1 MVAYV
6 LLFEQKKVDQAIAV
20 LEENAKRH
28 PSSPQ
33 AHEYLGQ
40 AYLAKED
47 KAAAMRCFERV
58 LQLKPGDEEAT
69 QQLQNAR
76 GK

>member
-1 MVAYV
+1 VI
-6 LLFEQKKVDQAIAV
+6 EITAIAV

-47 KAAAMRCFERV
+47 KASAIRCFERV
-58 LQLKPGDEEAT
+58 LQLKPGDEAVT
-69 QQLQNAR
+69 QRLQSAR
-76 GK
+76 K